1 MDTYK
6 TALKKYFGFDSLKP
20 FQEKIMSHL
29 NEDLLILSPTG
40 SGKSLCYQLPAVL
53 DNGLTI
59 IISPLKSLIEDQIYQ
74 LKTKNINVDFLNS
87 DINKKD
93 RCDLYK
99 KLKSVPEYH
108 ILYVTPEIMITDV
121 KLIGLLKDLQK
132 IDKLARFVID
142 EAHCVSTWGHDF
154 RSSYLN
160 LGLIKKQ
167 FHDIKIMALT
177 ATATPKVK
185 EDIVKILEMNSPH
198 IETSSFFRP
207 NLALKIIN
215 RNDTNLSYLR
225 DLINKNYSD
234 MCGVIYC
241 HSRRETERVADY
253 LSNFI
258 TARSFH
264 AGLNHN
270 IRKLIQKQWLVGQV
284 KIIVATVAFGMG
296 IDKPDVRFV
305 IHYNLPSSVEGYYQ
319 EIGRAGRD
327 GKPSDCILY
336 YSYQDKLFYDRMIRQ
351 NKKNDD
357 CGGRFNTVNNF
368 HLDDVDFIETKDSDG
383 DEAIEE
389 EKVNVNVNTKSPSK
403 EGDHLNYQLNKL
415 NEMINFIENVIDC
428 RHYQLS
434 TYFGE
439 KIVEK
444 PDWCLGACDNC
455 IRHKSQ
461 SNLLEKDLTQHAS
474 KIIEVIKKL
483 KSDSPKQLITRKL
496 LNNTYQKFASVSYPA
511 TMLTIERLVGRMIG
525 LSLIKENLVLSDSGL
540 WFEDINLT
548 DLSDTFFADDTK
560 SIKMLVSNAKNSLLE
575 HLVVEPETNKE
586 DGEIKKKKVFKPKT
600 AIDHLN
606 GFNFENNFGKKTFS
620 EELLDESL
628 QEKYNLTHLPLYNK
642 LLEYRSEEAK
652 RQKIAPYRIF
662 NNQTLEEIVKSKPLT
677 DKALKLINGI
687 GDAKIKEFGKDIIRM
702 VSTYQ

>member
-1 MDTYK
+1 
-6 TALKKYFGFDSLKP
+6 
-20 FQEKIMSHL
+20 
-29 NEDLLILSPTG
+29 
-40 SGKSLCYQLPAVL
+40 
-53 DNGLTI
+53 
-59 IISPLKSLIEDQIYQ
+59 
-74 LKTKNINVDFLNS
+74 
-87 DINKKD
+87 
-93 RCDLYK
+93 
-99 KLKSVPEYH
+99 
-108 ILYVTPEIMITDV
+108 
-121 KLIGLLKDLQK
+121 
-132 IDKLARFVID
+132 
-142 EAHCVSTWGHDF
+142 
-154 RSSYLN
+154 
-160 LGLIKKQ
+160 
-167 FHDIKIMALT
+167 MALT

-185 EDIVKILEMNSPH
+185 EDIIKILDMNNPH

-207 NLALKIIN
+207 NLTLKVVN

-225 DLINKNYSD
+225 DLINKNYND

-258 TARSFH
+258 TARSYH

-284 KIIVATVAFGMG
+284 KIIVATIAFGMG

-351 NKKNDD
+351 NKKNDEN
-357 CGGRFNTVNNF
+357 GGRFNTTNNF
-368 HLDDVDFIETKDSDG
+368 HLDDVDFIETKDSDDNESI
-383 DEAIEE
+383 DETINDDTVKTASDIS
-389 EKVNVNVNTKSPSK
+389 TSK
-403 EGDHLNYQLNKL
+403 EGNHLNYQLNKL
-415 NEMINFIENVIDC
+415 NEIINFIENVIDC

-439 KIVEK
+439 KTIEK
-444 PDWCLGACDNC
+444 SDWCMGACDNC

-461 SNLLEKDLTQHAS
+461 ANLYEKDLTQHAAQ
-474 KIIEVIKKL
+474 IIEIIKKL
-483 KSDSPKQLITRKL
+483 KAESSKQLITRKL
-496 LNNTYQKFASVSYPA
+496 LNNTYQKVASAIYPA
-511 TMLTIERLVGRMIG
+511 TFLTVERLVSRMIG
-525 LSLIKENLVLSDSGL
+525 LSLIKENLVLSESGL

-548 DLSDTFFADDTK
+548 DQSESFFSDNTK
-560 SIKMLVSNAKNSLLE
+560 SIKMLVSNAKNNLLD
-575 HLVVEPETNKE
+575 HLVIENDSTNK
-586 DGEIKKKKVFKPKT
+586 DSKDVSDIKKKKIIKPKT
-600 AIDHLN
+600 VIDHLS

-662 NNQTLEEIVKSKPLT
+662 NNQTLEEIVKHKPLN
-677 DKALKLINGI
+677 DKALKMINGI

-702 VSTYQ
+702 VMMYE